1 MFIRWIP
8 NSPRWLLARGY
19 IEETSDILIESAIY
33 NKRQHLL
40 PPNLDQLL
48 EQQVY
53 DIQKEPA
60 PAAWW
65 TLFQGPKAIRH
76 MICVHI
82 CWSIYIITYYGMLLN
97 IRAFSREHLE
107 INTMIAGMNFNHFYL
122 EKTRKMAKKLVFT
135 KSSPFR
141 CM

>member
-1 MFIRWIP
+1 M
-8 NSPRWLLARGY
+8 LARGY

-60 PAAWW
+60 PAPWW
-65 TLFQGPKAIRH
+65 KLFQGPKAMRH

-107 INTMIAGMNFNHFYL
+107 INTMIAGKF
-122 EKTRKMAKKLVFT
+122 
-135 KSSPFR
+135 
-141 CM
+141 